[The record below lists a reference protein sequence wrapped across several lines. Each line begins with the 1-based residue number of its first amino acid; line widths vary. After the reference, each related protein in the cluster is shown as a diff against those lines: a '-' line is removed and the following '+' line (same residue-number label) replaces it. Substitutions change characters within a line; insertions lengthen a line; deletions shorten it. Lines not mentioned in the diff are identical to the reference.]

1 MEFLRS
7 RVWTAVSL
15 GSATSLILIGF
26 TAVYREGFETVLFY
40 QALADFGHGLG
51 GWIALG
57 FAVGVLALA
66 VVAWAIF
73 RLGRRVPIKV
83 FMTIAVTLVMLTSV
97 AFLGNAVAEL
107 QSADRIPTT
116 LLHGWPRMPIFLSEA
131 TGYRPTVQTVT
142 AQAVLAGV
150 YLLGALWVFAVAP
163 ARARRRRGAEHPTGG
178 TGTTAPERP
187 TPVEI
192 GS

>member
-1 MEFLRS
+1 
-7 RVWTAVSL
+7 
-15 GSATSLILIGF
+15 
-26 TAVYREGFETVLFY
+26 VLFY
-40 QALADFGHGLG
+40 QALADFGNGLE

-57 FAVGVLALA
+57 FALGVVALA
-66 VVAWAIF
+66 IVAWVIF
-73 RLGRRVPIKV
+73 KLGKRVPIKT
-83 FMTIAVTLVMLTSV
+83 FMTIAVSLVMLTSI

-142 AQAVLAGV
+142 AQAILAAV
-150 YLLGALWVFAVAP
+150 YLLGALWVFVLSPMRVRRAGGSGNPKANGGPAP
-163 ARARRRRGAEHPTGG
+163 AETTTDETTTDETATAET
-178 TGTTAPERP
+178 TTA
-187 TPVEI
+187 EI